1 MDQCARKEGGKRRLA
16 VARGGARLA
25 EGIRERVRDAMG
37 AGSGRWCQEQVQW
50 AMGFGRLVDDVGVI
64 LGGGVEAALGAAVGI
79 YLGTDVD
86 YTLGAAVGITLG
98 AAVGTTLGSA
108 VRPTLGAGAG
118 VGCMVGGAYG
128 AKAGEGASV
137 GVSTGY
143 VVVAPVALHFPKSAW
158 MLEMASSWALYVMAG
173 RSAREQV
180 STERAWVTWSEG
192 MRDSCVR

>member
-37 AGSGRWCQEQVQW
+37 AGSGRWCQERVQW
-50 AMGFGRLVDDVGVI
+50 AMGLGRLVDDVGVI

-98 AAVGTTLGSA
+98 AAVGTTHGST
-108 VRPTLGAGAG
+108 VGTTLGAAVGTTLRAGAG
-118 VGCMVGGAYG
+118 VGITVGAAHGAEAGVGVLVGGSMG
-128 AKAGEGASV
+128 WE
-137 GVSTGY
+137 
-143 VVVAPVALHFPKSAW
+143 VVALVALHFPNSAW
-158 MLEMASSWALYVMAG
+158 MLEMASSLALYVIAG
-173 RSAREQV
+173 WSARAQERM
-180 STERAWVTWSEG
+180 ERAWV
-192 MRDSCVR
+192 M